1 MRLMVLVAAIA
12 ALWFS
17 TAQAQVQL
25 LIPSDP
31 GGNYD
36 IAGRIIAKH
45 LPKYLKRQVIPQNMP
60 GAGGQI
66 VANHLANIAPR
77 DGSVIGLVQGSV
89 VQEQALGGK
98 GVRFDASKF
107 EWIGSPTRQTGL
119 LVVLSVTGVKSIMDI
134 RQRETLIGA
143 SNVRHV
149 AYAKLMNEQLGMK
162 FKVIKGYRTV
172 ADQVAALAR
181 GEIEAM
187 NAFTWL
193 EWAVTHPDWVR
204 EKKITPLIN
213 TSTLAD
219 LSPEFEFMAR
229 GDDMGRALAAPP
241 GVWAAELRGA
251 FRYMVRDAD
260 FMLDALK
267 VGMAV
272 EMISGVE
279 LATMTHDILATPKET
294 IDVVK
299 ASLD

>member
-1 MRLMVLVAAIA
+1 MV
-12 ALWFS
+12 S
-17 TAQAQVQL
+17 AQAAEVRL

-36 IAGRIIAKH
+36 LAGRVIARH

-89 VQEQALGGK
+89 VQEQALGGD

-119 LVVLSVTGVKSIMDI
+119 LVVLSATGVKSFMDI
-134 RQRETLIGA
+134 RERETLIGA

-162 FKVIKGYRTV
+162 FKVIKGYRSV
-172 ADQVAALAR
+172 ADQVAALSR

-193 EWAVTHPDWVR
+193 EWSITHPDLVR
-204 EKKITPLIN
+204 EKKIRPLVN
-213 TSTLAD
+213 TSTLAE

-229 GDDMGRALAAPP
+229 GDEMGRALAAPP
-241 GVWAAELRGA
+241 GAWVDELRGA
-251 FRYMVRDAD
+251 FHRMVFDPD
-260 FMLDALK
+260 FMLDAMK

-279 LATMTHDILATPKET
+279 LAMTTRGILATPKET
-294 IDVVK
+294 IEAVNAVLKD
-299 ASLD
+299 